1 MDAEPANESP
11 SLRALT
17 RSNILYFTTFIALA
31 VALGQAL
38 FAGPM
43 LPWRDLPDHL
53 GLISLLDH
61 ARVAGSVA
69 ADHYQI
75 QWVPVPYWLFYG
87 SVWLVARVTTWTL
100 ALQPWRRALVA
111 TLIALGYLMRT
122 LGRDGRWGLLIM
134 PLFSTTT

>member
-1 MDAEPANESP
+1 MLGGQELSFVRPACAKLHMDAEPANESP

-17 RSNILYFTTFIALA
+17 RSNILYFTTFIALT

-43 LPWRDLPDHL
+43 LPWASRSP

-69 ADHYQI
+69 ADHFQI
-75 QWVPVPYWLFYG
+75 QWVPVPYWLFTAASG
-87 SVWLVARVTTWTL
+87 WSH
-100 ALQPWRRALVA
+100 
-111 TLIALGYLMRT
+111 G
-122 LGRDGRWGLLIM
+122 
-134 PLFSTTT
+134 